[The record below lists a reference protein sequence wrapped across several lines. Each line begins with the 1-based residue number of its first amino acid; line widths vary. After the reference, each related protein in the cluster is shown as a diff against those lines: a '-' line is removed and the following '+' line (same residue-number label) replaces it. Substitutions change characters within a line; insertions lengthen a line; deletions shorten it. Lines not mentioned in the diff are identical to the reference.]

1 MLSEMKNEKN
11 LTKSEKQL
19 KRRKHFHE
27 RESRKSDQNLE
38 TELTLRNIYSC
49 ILVREPV
56 EPEAQ
61 GRGSSII

>member
-27 RESRKSDQNLE
+27 RESRKIDQNLR
-38 TELTLRNIYSC
+38 TEFTSRNIFC
-49 ILVREPV
+49 VI
-56 EPEAQ
+56 Q
-61 GRGSSII
+61 TH